1 MLESNP
7 EKSDEEINQ
16 NDVTEKKKESV
27 LLKELVPFVDT
38 SGIKIAKSG
47 EINTSSSWE
56 EFEVINGLTL
66 YDIYRQ
72 PRAAHFASDK
82 SDSART
88 KTIPTQTLNTDLVCP
103 ICLGMLHETMIV
115 MECLH
120 RFCSECIQKCLRLGR
135 KECPA
140 CRTHVPSRRSLRRD
154 YNFDEMIAKIYPNLE
169 EFERQEETFIA
180 EINRTHNVRNAFTES
195 CRQGMEAQTQARRAH
210 RNCYNK
216 VDKKSRKEKTKAS
229 LKSTNRGTKRIK
241 RTVRKYK
248 NKSKRYMDSDILDS
262 DEETEEFPDGAYHG
276 KSTTGLSQRRSIQN
290 RKRRKTKKIVKNR
303 NVGKQK
309 EDTFAARDEIQKNQ
323 VWFLLLP
330 HPVNP
335 NLPNLEA
342 SYLRTSYDMKIH
354 HIKRYL
360 SLKLR
365 EHIGVFDILVTNS
378 AVSSVRLGNSVSIN
392 DVSENFW
399 SHDTDLVLHYKM
411 ESPSIRSARR
421 WYELEE
427 NKMIC

>member
-229 LKSTNRGTKRIK
+229 LKSTNRGTK
-241 RTVRKYK
+241 
-248 NKSKRYMDSDILDS
+248 
-262 DEETEEFPDGAYHG
+262 H
-276 KSTTGLSQRRSIQN
+276 
-290 RKRRKTKKIVKNR
+290 
-303 NVGKQK
+303 
-309 EDTFAARDEIQKNQ
+309 TFAARDEIQKNQ